1 MRGLSRAGGRES
13 KVERTTA
20 CRMDARADCVCK
32 AQCNVVPF
40 NMHSVSHGHG
50 GPLLNQ
56 MSRRAE
62 M

>member
-1 MRGLSRAGGRES
+1 M
-13 KVERTTA
+13 RTTA
-20 CRMDARADCVCK
+20 RRMDARVDCVCK

-40 NMHSVSHGHG
+40 NMHTVSHGHG

-56 MSRRAE
+56 MPRRAE